1 MIRINL
7 LPVRAAKKRETG
19 QRQIVLFVL
28 VLVGALIGN
37 YYWYAQVAG
46 VEERERSE
54 VARIEKEIAD
64 LDRIIGEVK
73 NYEKENKA
81 LEEKLK
87 VLDQLKRGR
96 TGPVKMLDALA
107 TSIPKNV
114 WLKKLEEKSGAMTID
129 GAALSNDDL
138 AEFMKALGFV
148 VWTPEGMGR
157 LVETGRKGDST
168 RVELTPSGQ
177 IKDILVDQ
185 IGSFFKDIR
194 LKKAELKPVAAGS
207 ESKLVEFQLTLNA
220 NFAI

>member
-7 LPVRAAKKRETG
+7 LPVRSAKKRESG
-19 QRQIVLFVL
+19 QKQLFLLAV
-28 VLVGALIGN
+28 VIAGAFGGN
-37 YYWYAQVAG
+37 WYWWSTTAG
-46 VEERERSE
+46 QHDRMKLE
-54 VARIEKEIAD
+54 VQRTEKEIAD

-87 VLDQLKRGR
+87 VLDTLKRGR
-96 TGPVKMLDALA
+96 TGPVKMLDAMA

-114 WLKKLEEKSGAMTID
+114 WIKKMEEKGGGMALD

-138 AEFMKALGFV
+138 AEYMKAMASV

-157 LVETGRKGDST
+157 LVETGRKDQTS
-168 RVELTPSGQ
+168 RVELIPSGQ
-177 IKDILVDQ
+177 IKDFPKDKVGQ
-185 IGSFFKDIR
+185 FFSNIR
-194 LKKAELKPVAAGS
+194 LKKAELKGPAAAR
-207 ESKLVEFQLTLNA
+207 VVDFQMTLNA